1 MIDTSSSMLYHISN
15 LNDESHRI
23 SYQMATG
30 KNMEKGSEN
39 SLLHKDLIDLDDKLR
54 VTKGL
59 KLQLDKT
66 KAMNDTSDT
75 NVGDVKKSVEAIK
88 LDLMKALN
96 DGLDRSDKQALST
109 NIKGIRETIFDRMN
123 TQIDSEYIFA
133 GSFPEKQTMVKDAD
147 FDLNGKVDFGG
158 DSFLREI
165 AVQPGSY
172 RDRGVT
178 AYDVAFYN
186 SDSANPGDV
195 LSFEEGES
203 IIDDN
208 GNEWKLNDSKN
219 RLQKYDYNGV
229 IIEPLEE
236 IKVKTAASEKIS
248 LNLGLGTNTDALG
261 DYSVKITDEAG
272 VEHLYSYTATGD
284 STTVAPP
291 GTYTTSAEEIFNHPN
306 GLIAQIKAD
315 FPNSI
320 GSASGDTLTI
330 DVEGDA
336 KIKVEVFDTDRKYNL
351 KAENK
356 IEADTTHQGQQNKF
370 EATIPY
376 SYEGS
381 AFEAKHNYFDDL
393 NKVINALDGYTTKLD
408 GTRGSKADDD
418 LVDDITRTVLD
429 QTKQQ
434 FDATNVGH
442 GELGGRNKVFEV
454 AYDKIETQ
462 ETHYDLLI
470 LEWGSANKT
479 KLALESK
486 ALDLTYQSLYSTIS
500 KMNSMSLVNF
510 LK

>member
-1 MIDTSSSMLYHISN
+1 MIDTSSNMLYHIKN
-15 LNDESHRI
+15 LNTESHRI

-123 TQIDSEYIFA
+123 TQIDGEYIFA

-147 FDLNGKVDFGG
+147 FKLNGKVDFGG

-186 SDSANPGDV
+186 SDSANPGET
-195 LSFEEGES
+195 LSFEEGER

-236 IKVKTAASEKIS
+236 IKVKTASSEKTT
-248 LNLGLGTNTDALG
+248 LDLGMGTNTDALG
-261 DYSVKITDEAG
+261 DYNIKITDEKG
-272 VEHLYSYTATGD
+272 VEHVYSYTATGD
-284 STTVAPP
+284 STTVAPA
-291 GTYTTSAEEIFNHPN
+291 GTYTTSASEIFNHPN
-306 GLIAQIKAD
+306 GINCSNRSR
-315 FPNSI
+315 FP
-320 GSASGDTLTI
+320 
-330 DVEGDA
+330 
-336 KIKVEVFDTDRKYNL
+336 
-351 KAENK
+351 
-356 IEADTTHQGQQNKF
+356 KF
-370 EATIPY
+370 Y
-376 SYEGS
+376 
-381 AFEAKHNYFDDL
+381 
-393 NKVINALDGYTTKLD
+393 
-408 GTRGSKADDD
+408 R
-418 LVDDITRTVLD
+418 
-429 QTKQQ
+429 
-434 FDATNVGH
+434 
-442 GELGGRNKVFEV
+442 
-454 AYDKIETQ
+454 
-462 ETHYDLLI
+462 
-470 LEWGSANKT
+470 
-479 KLALESK
+479 
-486 ALDLTYQSLYSTIS
+486 
-500 KMNSMSLVNF
+500 M
-510 LK
+510 